1 MARYVT
7 PLPALLARACE
18 QVANRAAA
26 LDPAA
31 ADHLAPLVGHW
42 LKFELE
48 GLGIDLWIG
57 AEGDRLRVLAE
68 PEHPDLQAD
77 TTVSGTPGALLAM
90 AVPDLSGPG
99 GVRIE
104 GDARLAQTF
113 QQAMNRIDPD
123 LEQGLA
129 DAFGPLIGPQMY
141 RVVREAVDFGGQ
153 AARSGGDQFAH
164 WLREDRDLV
173 PAPGE
178 WRAFRDGVDDLREA
192 VDRFSGKVR
201 RRLDA

>member
-18 QVANRAAA
+18 QVANRAAV

-77 TTVSGTPGALLAM
+77 TTVSGTPGALLATM
-90 AVPDLSGPG
+90 ARV
-99 GVRIE
+99 I
-104 GDARLAQTF
+104 AALAASW
-113 QQAMNRIDPD
+113 AMSRTKLISIFNVSNGNRRTV
-123 LEQGLA
+123 ES
-129 DAFGPLIGPQMY
+129 
-141 RVVREAVDFGGQ
+141 EA
-153 AARSGGDQFAH
+153 
-164 WLREDRDLV
+164 
-173 PAPGE
+173 
-178 WRAFRDGVDDLREA
+178 
-192 VDRFSGKVR
+192 
-201 RRLDA
+201 